1 MQRIDI
7 RPLTIFLFVSVA
19 FGQSTQE
26 RVFHFKPADA
36 AQDVHEIATA
46 IQNTGDLRE
55 LSTDAAQKTITIHGT
70 AGEIAFSDWLH

>member
-7 RPLTIFLFVSVA
+7 RPLTIFLFVPVA

-36 AQDVHEIATA
+36 VKVLYLTN
-46 IQNTGDLRE
+46 IQTRKPFKKSPL
-55 LSTDAAQKTITIHGT
+55 
-70 AGEIAFSDWLH
+70 